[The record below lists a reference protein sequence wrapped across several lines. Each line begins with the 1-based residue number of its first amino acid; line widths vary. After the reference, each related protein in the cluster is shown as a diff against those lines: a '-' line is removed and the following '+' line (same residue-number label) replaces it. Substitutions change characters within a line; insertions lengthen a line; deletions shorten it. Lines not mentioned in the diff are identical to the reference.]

1 MKNGSNGVFGDAP
14 AADPTSEA
22 YAAWQAALLEVWD
35 GSVTNEIYDVDQHK
49 VFAILDANLP
59 NNVKG
64 AIGDL
69 VTFRQDCVFFRDLG
83 IGNYTFSEIK
93 AAKEALPAID
103 DNLKKFVADYC
114 TTYQIKDPLTHK
126 NIEVTMLYDLA
137 TNLVSHLVNRANAPI
152 AGIYNGMVLAN
163 AIKGTENFKPVVTP
177 KVNQKQ
183 AMEDLHVNYAI
194 FEGNDLV
201 IQSSYTCQ
209 DTLSQLSFVN
219 NVLGIQE
226 VLRAVRIACPI
237 NRFSLANGSDL
248 SNYAKNVTN
257 VLDNY
262 TGRFDVLEFEYTANK
277 LQAQQKIFY
286 ASIRF
291 AFLNWAQSEIFNVYA
306 INNQ

>member
-1 MKNGSNGVFGDAP
+1 
-14 AADPTSEA
+14 
-22 YAAWQAALLEVWD
+22 
-35 GSVTNEIYDVDQHK
+35 
-49 VFAILDANLP
+49 
-59 NNVKG
+59 
-64 AIGDL
+64 
-69 VTFRQDCVFFRDLG
+69 
-83 IGNYTFSEIK
+83 
-93 AAKEALPAID
+93 
-103 DNLKKFVADYC
+103 
-114 TTYQIKDPLTHK
+114 
-126 NIEVTMLYDLA
+126 
-137 TNLVSHLVNRANAPI
+137 
-152 AGIYNGMVLAN
+152 
-163 AIKGTENFKPVVTP
+163 
-177 KVNQKQ
+177 
-183 AMEDLHVNYAI
+183 
-194 FEGNDLV
+194 
-201 IQSSYTCQ
+201 
-209 DTLSQLSFVN
+209 LSFVN